1 MTLSFSFSTLRGNSV
16 LKTVLV
22 TPAILTLF
30 KILSLKIPSPSVM
43 ILPTAIIKLKD
54 GVGVGFF
61 PENCQHFD
69 HKVSTYYERKIWLG
83 RSCEKPVFRVID
95 TALLI
100 WLKSCVYLIDKKRFI
115 GGW

>member
-69 HKVSTYYERKIWLG
+69 HKVSTYYERKIWIG
-83 RSCEKPVFRVID
+83 QSCEKPVSGVID
-95 TALLI
+95 TTLLI
-100 WLKSCVYLIDKKRFI
+100 WHKNYPYLINKNRI
-115 GGW
+115 